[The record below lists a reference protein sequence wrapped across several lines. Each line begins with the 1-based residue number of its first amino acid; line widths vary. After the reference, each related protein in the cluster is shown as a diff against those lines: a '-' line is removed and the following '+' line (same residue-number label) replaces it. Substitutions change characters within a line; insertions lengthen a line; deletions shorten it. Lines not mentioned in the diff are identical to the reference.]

1 MAGSAKRTEWAMLD
15 RRDTD
20 QVQRG
25 WGAEGSPPSAAANDK
40 SADQR
45 AFRFLQEIAGE
56 LSGSGITF
64 PTFIDATV
72 KVRNALSDPNVDA
85 GRLAQVVSG
94 EPVLATKLVRMANS
108 AALNPSGR
116 QVADVRTAVMR
127 VGFNAVR
134 STAAAVAVQQVRASK
149 DLAPFAAEAE
159 RAWKHTL
166 DVAAIAYVLARSLT
180 QLNPDEALFAG
191 LVHDIGRFYLL
202 SRAAKYPELI
212 EHRDEL
218 EGIVAEWHPSIG
230 EAILQDQGLPEA
242 LVAAVANHE
251 VGEYRFPPKTL
262 TDVVTLANLAVPY
275 HPGGSG
281 TLPQDSPVFPV
292 LAEAAAEVQSLV
304 EALR

>member
-1 MAGSAKRTEWAMLD
+1 MLD

-20 QVQRG
+20 QLARG
-25 WGAEGSPPSAAANDK
+25 WGDSASPGTAPSDK
-40 SADQR
+40 GADDR
-45 AFRFLQEIAGE
+45 AFRFLQEIAGD
-56 LSGSGITF
+56 LSAGAITF

-72 KVRNALSDPNVDA
+72 KVRSALSDPNVDA

-166 DVAAIAYVLARSLT
+166 DVAAIAYVLARALT

-202 SRAAKYPELI
+202 SRAARYPELV

-218 EGIVAEWHPSIG
+218 ESIVAEWHPSIG
-230 EAILQDQGLPEA
+230 EAILQGQGLPEP

-251 VGEYRFPPKTL
+251 VGDYHFPPKTL

-281 TLPQDSPVFPV
+281 SLPQDSPVFPV

>member
-1 MAGSAKRTEWAMLD
+1 MLD

-20 QVQRG
+20 QIQRG
-25 WGAEGSPPSAAANDK
+25 WGDSTVPSAAAAATDGG
-40 SADQR
+40 ADRR
-45 AFRFLQEIAGE
+45 AFQFLQEIAGD
-56 LSGSGITF
+56 LSGNGITF

-72 KVRNALSDPNVDA
+72 KVRSALSDPNIDA

-94 EPVLATKLVRMANS
+94 EPMLATKLVRMANS

-159 RAWKHTL
+159 RAWRHSL
-166 DVAAIAYVLARSLT
+166 DVAAIAYVLARALT
-180 QLNPDEALFAG
+180 KLNPDEALFAG

-202 SRAAKYPELI
+202 SRAARHPELI

-218 EGIVAEWHPSIG
+218 EAIVAEWHPSIG
-230 EAILQDQGLPEA
+230 EAILEGQGLPEL

-251 VGEYRFPPKTL
+251 LGEYRFPPKSL

-275 HPGGSG
+275 HHDGSG
-281 TLPQDSPVFPV
+281 SLPQDSPVFPV
-292 LAEAAAEVQSLV
+292 LAQAAAEVQSLV

>member
-1 MAGSAKRTEWAMLD
+1 MLD

-25 WGAEGSPPSAAANDK
+25 WGNSPPPPVPGDK
-40 SADQR
+40 DADQR
-45 AFRFLQEIAGE
+45 AFRFLQEIAGD
-56 LSGSGITF
+56 LSGGGITF

-72 KVRNALSDPNVDA
+72 KIRNALSDPNVDA

-94 EPVLATKLVRMANS
+94 EPVLATKVVRMANS

-116 QVADVRTAVMR
+116 PVADVRTAVMR

-159 RAWKHTL
+159 RAWRRTL
-166 DVAAIAYVLARSLT
+166 DVAAIAYVLARAVSK
-180 QLNPDEALFAG
+180 LNPDEALFAG

-202 SRAAKYPELI
+202 SRASKHPELV

-218 EGIVAEWHPSIG
+218 EAIVAEWHPAIG
-230 EAILQDQGLPEA
+230 EAILQGQGLPEPI
-242 LVAAVANHE
+242 VAAVANHE
-251 VGEYRFPPKTL
+251 LGEHHFPPKTL
-262 TDVVTLANLAVPY
+262 TDLVTLASLAVPC
-275 HPGGSG
+275 HSGSST

-292 LAEAAAEVQSLV
+292 LTAAASEVQSLV

>member
-1 MAGSAKRTEWAMLD
+1 MLD

-20 QVQRG
+20 QVRHG
-25 WGAEGSPPSAAANDK
+25 WGEKGPLPATGAPDDRG
-40 SADQR
+40 ADQR
-45 AFRFLQEIAGE
+45 AFQFLQEIAGD
-56 LSGSGITF
+56 LSGGGITF

-72 KVRNALSDPNVDA
+72 KVRNALNDPNIDV
-85 GRLAQVVSG
+85 GGLAQVVSG
-94 EPVLATKLVRMANS
+94 EPMLATKVVRMANS

-149 DLAPFAAEAE
+149 ELAPFAAEAE
-159 RAWKHTL
+159 RAWRHTL
-166 DVAAIAYVLARSLT
+166 DVAAIGYVLARALT
-180 QLNPDEALFAG
+180 PLNPDEALFAG

-202 SRAAKYPELI
+202 SRAAKYPALI

-218 EGIVAEWHPSIG
+218 EAIVAEWHPSIG
-230 EAILQDQGLPEA
+230 EAILEGQGLPEL

-251 VGEYRFPPKTL
+251 LGEYRFPPKSL

-275 HPGGSG
+275 HHDGSG
-281 TLPQDSPVFPV
+281 SLPQDSPVFPV
-292 LAEAAAEVQSLV
+292 LAQAAAEVQSLV

>member
-1 MAGSAKRTEWAMLD
+1 MLD

-25 WGAEGSPPSAAANDK
+25 WGDSNAASAAAAATDGGANR
-40 SADQR
+40 R
-45 AFRFLQEIAGE
+45 AFQFLQEIAGD
-56 LSGSGITF
+56 LSGNGITF

-72 KVRNALSDPNVDA
+72 KVRSALSDPNIDA

-94 EPVLATKLVRMANS
+94 EPMLATKLVRMANS

-159 RAWKHTL
+159 RAWRHSL
-166 DVAAIAYVLARSLT
+166 DVAAIAYVLARTLT
-180 QLNPDEALFAG
+180 KLNPDEALFAG

-202 SRAAKYPELI
+202 SRASRHPELI

-218 EGIVAEWHPSIG
+218 EAIVAEWHPSIG
-230 EAILQDQGLPEA
+230 GAILQGQGLPET
-242 LVAAVANHE
+242 LVAAVADHE
-251 VGEYRFPPKTL
+251 LGEYRFPPKTL
-262 TDVVTLANLAVPY
+262 TDVVTLANLAVPF

-281 TLPQDSPVFPV
+281 NLPHDSPVFPV

>member
-1 MAGSAKRTEWAMLD
+1 MLD
-15 RRDTD
+15 RKDVD
-20 QVQRG
+20 EVQRG
-25 WGAEGSPPSAAANDK
+25 WGGGENPAETARSAADQA
-40 SADQR
+40 AGQR
-45 AFRFLQEIAGE
+45 AFRFLQEIAAG
-56 LSGSGITF
+56 LSGNGITF

-72 KVRNALSDPNVDA
+72 KVRKALNDPNVDA
-85 GRLAQVVSG
+85 ARIADVVSG
-94 EPVLATKLVRMANS
+94 EPVLATKLVRLANS

-149 DLAPFAAEAE
+149 DLAPFANEAE
-159 RAWKHTL
+159 RAWRHTL

-180 QLNPDEALFAG
+180 KLNPDEALFAG

-202 SRAAKYPELI
+202 SRAAGYPELI

-218 EGIVAEWHPSIG
+218 EAIVAEWHPSIG
-230 EAILQDQGLPEA
+230 EAILQGQGLPEPLA
-242 LVAAVANHE
+242 EAVANHE
-251 VGEYRFPPKTL
+251 LGEYRFPPRTL
-262 TDVVTLANLAVPY
+262 SDVVTLANLAVPWDR
-275 HPGGSG
+275 GGSG
-281 TLPQDSPVFPV
+281 NLPPDSPVFPV

>member
-1 MAGSAKRTEWAMLD
+1 M
-15 RRDTD
+15 
-20 QVQRG
+20 
-25 WGAEGSPPSAAANDK
+25 
-40 SADQR
+40 
-45 AFRFLQEIAGE
+45 
-56 LSGSGITF
+56 
-64 PTFIDATV
+64 
-72 KVRNALSDPNVDA
+72 
-85 GRLAQVVSG
+85 
-94 EPVLATKLVRMANS
+94 LATKLVRMANS

-159 RAWKHTL
+159 RAWRHSL
-166 DVAAIAYVLARSLT
+166 DVAAIAYVLARALT
-180 QLNPDEALFAG
+180 KLNPDEALFAG

-202 SRAAKYPELI
+202 ARASRHPELI

-218 EGIVAEWHPSIG
+218 EAIVAEWHPSIG
-230 EAILQDQGLPEA
+230 GAILQGQGLPET
-242 LVAAVANHE
+242 LVAAVADHE
-251 VGEYRFPPKTL
+251 LGEYRFPPKTL
-262 TDVVTLANLAVPY
+262 TDVVTLANLAVPF

-281 TLPQDSPVFPV
+281 NLPHDSPVFPV

>member
-1 MAGSAKRTEWAMLD
+1 MLD

-20 QVQRG
+20 QLARG
-25 WGAEGSPPSAAANDK
+25 WGDSASPGTAPSDK
-40 SADQR
+40 GADDR
-45 AFRFLQEIAGE
+45 AFRFLQEIAGD
-56 LSGSGITF
+56 LSAGAITF

-72 KVRNALSDPNVDA
+72 KVRSALSDPNVDA

-166 DVAAIAYVLARSLT
+166 DVAAIAYVLARALT

-202 SRAAKYPELI
+202 SRAARYPELV

-218 EGIVAEWHPSIG
+218 ESIVAEWHPSIG
-230 EAILQDQGLPEA
+230 EAILQGQGLPEP

-251 VGEYRFPPKTL
+251 VGDYHFPPKTL

-275 HPGGSG
+275 HPGGTGS
-281 TLPQDSPVFPV
+281 LPQDSPVFPV

>member
-1 MAGSAKRTEWAMLD
+1 MLD
-15 RRDTD
+15 RRDVD

-25 WGAEGSPPSAAANDK
+25 WGGDKAPPSAEAAGDK
-40 SADQR
+40 AADQR
-45 AFRFLQEIAGE
+45 AFQFLQEIAGD
-56 LSGSGITF
+56 LSGNGITF

-72 KVRNALSDPNVDA
+72 KVRNALSNPDIDA
-85 GRLAQVVSG
+85 GRLAQVISG
-94 EPVLATKLVRMANS
+94 EPMLATKLVRMANS

-149 DLAPFAAEAE
+149 DLAPFTAEAE
-159 RAWKHTL
+159 RAWRHSL
-166 DVAAIAYVLARSLT
+166 DVAAIAYVLARALT
-180 QLNPDEALFAG
+180 PLNPDEALFAG

-212 EHRDEL
+212 AHRGEL
-218 EGIVAEWHPSIG
+218 EAIVAEWHPSIG
-230 EAILQDQGLPEA
+230 EAILQGQGLPEG
-242 LVAAVANHE
+242 LVAAVAEHE

-262 TDVVTLANLAVPY
+262 TDVVTIANLAA
-275 HPGGSG
+275 HSRSGGDG
-281 TLPQDSPVFPV
+281 DLPQDSPVFPV
-292 LAEAAAEVQSLV
+292 LADAAAEVQSLV

>member
-1 MAGSAKRTEWAMLD
+1 MLD
-15 RRDTD
+15 RRDLD

-25 WGAEGSPPSAAANDK
+25 WGNQEAGSTENAAGKA
-40 SADQR
+40 ADQR
-45 AFRFLQEIAGE
+45 AFRFLQEIAGD
-56 LSGSGITF
+56 LSGHGITF

-72 KVRNALSDPNVDA
+72 KVRNALNDPNIDA

-94 EPVLATKLVRMANS
+94 EPLLATRLVRMANS

-134 STAAAVAVQQVRASK
+134 ATATAVAVQQVRASK
-149 DLAPFAAEAE
+149 DLAPFATEAE
-159 RAWKHTL
+159 RAWRHSL
-166 DVAAIAYVLARSLT
+166 DVAAIAYVLARALTSLS
-180 QLNPDEALFAG
+180 PDEALFAG

-218 EGIVAEWHPSIG
+218 EAIVAEWHPSIG
-230 EAILQDQGLPEA
+230 EAILQGQGLPEA
-242 LVAAVANHE
+242 LLAAVANHE
-251 VGEYRFPPKTL
+251 LGEYRFPPKTL
-262 TDVVTLANLAVPY
+262 IDVVTLANLAVPF
-275 HPGGSG
+275 HPGGSSS
-281 TLPQDSPVFPV
+281 LPHDSPVFPV

>member
-1 MAGSAKRTEWAMLD
+1 MLD
-15 RRDTD
+15 RRDVD

-25 WGAEGSPPSAAANDK
+25 WGDRNPPPVSDATCDK
-40 SADQR
+40 DADQR
-45 AFRFLQEIAGE
+45 AFKFLQEIAGD
-56 LSGSGITF
+56 LSGNGITF

-72 KVRNALSDPNVDA
+72 KVRNALNDPNIDA

-94 EPVLATKLVRMANS
+94 EPMLATKLVRMANS
-108 AALNPSGR
+108 AALNPGGR
-116 QVADVRTAVMR
+116 QVGDVRTAVMR
-127 VGFNAVR
+127 VGFKAVR

-159 RAWKHTL
+159 RAWRHSL

-180 QLNPDEALFAG
+180 SLNPDEALFAG

-218 EGIVAEWHPSIG
+218 EAIVREWHPSIG
-230 EAILQDQGLPEA
+230 EAVLQGLNLPEA
-242 LVAAVANHE
+242 LVSAVANHE
-251 VGEYRFPPKTL
+251 VGDHHFPPKTL
-262 TDVVTLANLAVPY
+262 TDVVTLANLAA
-275 HPGGSG
+275 HSRSG
-281 TLPQDSPVFPV
+281 DSGDLPQDSPVFPV
-292 LAEAAAEVQSLV
+292 LADAAAEVQSLV